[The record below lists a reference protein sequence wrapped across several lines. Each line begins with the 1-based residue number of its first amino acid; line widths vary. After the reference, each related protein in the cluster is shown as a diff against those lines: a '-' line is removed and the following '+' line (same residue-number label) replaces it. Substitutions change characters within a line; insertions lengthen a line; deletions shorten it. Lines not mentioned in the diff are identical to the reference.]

1 MCPASLNTSI
11 ERLTDCSFGYEYGC
25 SCTVFQVSMATL
37 KQHFLVSLSTSD
49 IVMADIILASGYLL
63 CFPEPGST
71 SPARIHRTL
80 FKRPLLRQDRFSV
93 TREEMNRA
101 YVA

>member
-11 ERLTDCSFGYEYGC
+11 ERLTDCSLGYEYGC
-25 SCTVFQVSMATL
+25 SCTVFQVSVATL

-49 IVMADIILASGYLL
+49 IVMADINLASGYLL
-63 CFPEPGST
+63 CFPEP
-71 SPARIHRTL
+71 HRTL

-93 TREEMNRA
+93 TREAMNPA